1 MFLVHK
7 REAVYKYTASTYS
20 SHSLHR
26 LNNSQS
32 IHCRNYTVASA
43 ATRTSER
50 CNYIS
55 KKNLP
60 VDLMVRMNAEHVL
73 FFPMSLFGTPL
84 PEGWMFNRDKNS
96 FCKWKEQEKKC
107 YTCQWESQKPII
119 NHNIYAI

>member
-73 FFPMSLFGTPL
+73 FFPCLCLVPHCLRAGCLTGTKTASVN
-84 PEGWMFNRDKNS
+84 GRNKKKNATHVS
-96 FCKWKEQEKKC
+96 GKVK
-107 YTCQWESQKPII
+107 SQ
-119 NHNIYAI
+119 